1 MKKLCLTLSALL
13 AALLFTACTEQEMSG
28 AGTLSLV
35 ISDGGAL
42 STKASDVT
50 ELSYEKNV
58 NNLQIFIFEGE
69 TLFRYEKVS
78 SGLGTLPYSKTYTAL
93 KAGSY
98 SIFVVANAADMG
110 DVATEAALQ
119 EKVIHL
125 SDCSL
130 TASQGFVMAGS
141 TTTMVG
147 SGATETA
154 TVSLAR
160 FAARVRLVSV
170 TNEVPSTYAQS
181 GAVTVKSVFLIN
193 ALGTWNLGGSG
204 AASEWVNLGGRA
216 SGKQAST
223 TKSDYIAA
231 ASQVNPSAYQAQVFR
246 ADGNSIANTVAKNY
260 TDCCLYSFPN
270 AVTTD
275 HTGNTAT
282 TSDGAFAR
290 LVVLATVNGADWW
303 YPVTLF
309 KDGKGLE
316 RNTSYD
322 VRLIIRGTGSTDP
335 NEPVGK
341 GDLTAEVSVTP
352 WTPGAEYTE
361 TI

>member
-1 MKKLCLTLSALL
+1 MKRLFLTLGTLL
-13 AALLFTACTEQEMSG
+13 ATLMFTSCADRELPG
-28 AGTLSLV
+28 AGTLSIV
-35 ISDGGAL
+35 ISDGGSL

-50 ELSYEKNV
+50 ELSYEKAV

-69 TLFRYEKVS
+69 TLFRYEKIS

-93 KAGSY
+93 KAGAY
-98 SIFVVANAADMG
+98 QIYAVANAADLG
-110 DVATEAALQ
+110 DVSTEAALQ
-119 EKVIHL
+119 AKVVKL

-130 TASQGFVMAGS
+130 TASQGFVMAGNA
-141 TTTMVG
+141 TAMVG
-147 SGATETA
+147 NGSTA
-154 TVSLAR
+154 TASVALTR

-170 TNEVPSTYAQS
+170 KNEVPASYAQS

-193 ALGTWNLGGSG
+193 ALGTWNLGGAG
-204 AASEWVNLGGRA
+204 TASEWVNLGGRA

-231 ASQVNPSAYQAQVFR
+231 ASQVNPSAYQAQVFK
-246 ADGNSIANTVAKNY
+246 ADGSSVANSVQKDY

-270 AVTTD
+270 DVTTD

-282 TSDGAFAR
+282 TTDGAFAR

-322 VRLIIRGTGSTDP
+322 VRLVIKGTGSTDP

-341 GDLTAEVSVTP
+341 GDLTAEVSVNP
-352 WTPGAEYTE
+352 WAPGAEYTE

>member
-1 MKKLCLTLSALL
+1 MKRLFLTLSALL
-13 AALLFTACTEQEMSG
+13 ATLMFTSCADRELPG
-28 AGTLSLV
+28 AGTLSIV

-50 ELSYEKNV
+50 ELAYEKAV

-69 TLFRYEKVS
+69 TLFRYEKIS

-93 KAGSY
+93 KAGAY
-98 SIFVVANAADMG
+98 QIYAVANAADMG

-119 EKVIHL
+119 AKVVKL

-130 TASQGFVMAGS
+130 TASQGFVMAGN
-141 TTTMVG
+141 TTAMVG
-147 SGATETA
+147 NGSTA
-154 TVSLAR
+154 TASVALTR

-170 TNEVPSTYAQS
+170 KNEVPASYAQS

-193 ALGTWNLGGSG
+193 ALGTWNLGGTG
-204 AASEWVNLGGRA
+204 TASEWVNLGGRA

-231 ASQVNPSAYQAQVFR
+231 ASQVNPSAYQAQVFK
-246 ADGNSIANTVAKNY
+246 ADGSSVANNVQKDY
-260 TDCCLYSFPN
+260 TDYCLYSFPN
-270 AVTTD
+270 AVTAD

-282 TSDGAFAR
+282 TADGAFAR
-290 LVVLATVNGADWW
+290 LVVLATVNGEDWW

-322 VRLIIRGTGSTDP
+322 VRLVIKGTGSTDP

-341 GDLTAEVSVTP
+341 GDLTAEVSVNP
-352 WTPGAEYTE
+352 WAPGAEYTE

>member
-1 MKKLCLTLSALL
+1 MKRLFLTLSALL
-13 AALLFTACTEQEMSG
+13 ATFLFTACTDRELPG
-28 AGTLSLV
+28 PGTLSLV
-35 ISDGGAL
+35 ISDGGAM

-50 ELSYEKNV
+50 ELSYEKTV

-93 KAGSY
+93 KAGAY
-98 SIFVVANAADMG
+98 AVYVVANAADMG

-141 TTTMVG
+141 ATAMVG
-147 SGATETA
+147 SGSTETA
-154 TVSLAR
+154 AVSLTR

-170 TNEVPSTYAQS
+170 TNEVPATYAQS
-181 GAVTVKSVFLIN
+181 GAVTVKSAFLIN
-193 ALGTWNLGGSG
+193 ALGTWNLGGIG
-204 AASEWVNLGGRA
+204 EASEWVNLGGRA

-223 TKSDYIAA
+223 TKSDYLATA
-231 ASQVNPSAYQAQVFR
+231 GQVNPSAYQAQVFR
-246 ADGNSIANTVAKNY
+246 ADGSSIANSVAKNY

-282 TSDGAFAR
+282 TTDGAFAR

-309 KDGKGLE
+309 KEGKGLE

-341 GDLTAEVSVTP
+341 GDLTAEVTVNP
-352 WTPGAEYTE
+352 WSPGAEYTE

>member
-1 MKKLCLTLSALL
+1 MKRFYLTLSALL
-13 AALLFTACTEQEMSG
+13 ATLLFTACAEQEMPG
-28 AGTLSLV
+28 AGSLSLV
-35 ISDGGAL
+35 ISDGSAL

-50 ELSYEKNV
+50 ELSYEKAV

-69 TLFRYEKVS
+69 TLFRYEKIS

-93 KAGSY
+93 KAGAY
-98 SIFVVANAADMG
+98 AVYVVANAADMG

-130 TASQGFVMAGS
+130 TASQGFVMAGT

-147 SGATETA
+147 NGSTA
-154 TVSLAR
+154 TASVALTR

-193 ALGTWNLGGSG
+193 ALGTWNLGGTG
-204 AASEWVNLGGRA
+204 VASEWVNLGGRA

-223 TKSDYIAA
+223 TKSDYLSS

-246 ADGNSIANTVAKNY
+246 TDGNSVANGVAKNY
-260 TDCCLYSFPN
+260 SDFCLYSFPN
-270 AVTTD
+270 AVTAD

-282 TSDGAFAR
+282 TTDGAFAR
-290 LVVLATVNGADWW
+290 LVVLATVNGTDWW

-322 VRLIIRGTGSTDP
+322 VRLIIRGTGSSDP

-341 GDLTAEVSVTP
+341 GDLTAEVTVNP
-352 WTPGAEYTE
+352 WSPGAEYSE